1 MEQEDRTSECDTGG
15 NSEQMVSDTWAHEQ
29 DTLGTINA
37 NDVGLKKSFTFFD
50 PLFYFC
56 HCHFSNYACFF
67 VNKETDN
74 QGHGTPNEK
83 DAIPTDENDS
93 RPTERSV
100 ASPLHAEV
108 HGNDSSIPAAN
119 IEHHVSM
126 QIQPSIFHFFLKL
139 QSI

>member
-37 NDVGLKKSFTFFD
+37 ND
-50 PLFYFC
+50 
-56 HCHFSNYACFF
+56 
-67 VNKETDN
+67 ETDN

-119 IEHHVSM
+119 IEHHKRLFVSQPAVNLM
-126 QIQPSIFHFFLKL
+126 NSKSRTSHLRSTQTHLTRTYVDKEPIQMM
-139 QSI
+139 